1 MQPEINEVK
10 VTAVNDIEPTTTAE
24 NNQQMSMPNTNIRG
38 QIVDPSVQAMAIPYP
53 ANRISTNQL
62 INFPF
67 PAFPNGPASPLSGGV
82 TSVNRNQ
89 NTANSGD
96 LDIERKKGQ
105 QNRGVAGVGDNS
117 NKETNT
123 AQDNTD
129 KTADKETSNPIAYL
143 SKNYTSDIADGKT
156 DSCAS
161 PKSDV
166 TGESILTSYVRFA
179 PGGGVPGF
187 CMGCR
192 EMKDF
197 LPVVG
202 LLPSFNSEF
211 ASLPTFNTI
220 SSQSGPQ
227 AMPCLSGFGYCS
239 KCNEEF
245 DSNIFDSQLFSMYN
259 PNSNSTQIAG
269 ILTTDV
275 RQGMIKSVEK
285 YRKEKE
291 NNSTS
296 QSLNLSHPLS
306 MSNIQCLQQYLHKS
320 NSAPAVN
327 QAAAYGQQTQQ
338 WQQQLNV
345 QPPQQMQP
353 LPLPQQIQSPPPQ
366 QQMQF
371 GQLQQKPEFLAFNDY
386 GQPVGFESCPVPT
399 QIPLSQDQPQNIPSD
414 DVQLNNMNKVQTRI
428 LYTRDTEFNIS
439 GGSVTNSADSEIDNT
454 KASLSTKQT
463 QTEQRN
469 REEEMSNGC
478 EPSGAASFLPSSTD
492 SNGASFSYSDS
503 ASGGATGFEHHTNSD
518 DREVWDLSKTVFTTI
533 QEALDFDS
541 VHNWRDLADIHGWN
555 YGDIHRLEQKW
566 AQGQQIRSPF
576 IYLLE
581 HFKCYTIRNL
591 KDDLRKMQ
599 RKDVLIKLERFE
611 NNNELFSGRFS

>member
-1 MQPEINEVK
+1 MTTMYSNNTFRQRGSHSSVIRLDKRDPDPKLIQASPRERTCVLFVKHLVSDDEVSKFKEEFEEDDVPVSLHMIEFTTKEEVSRYTSKCMIDREATESEERSMTSEYLQVTEEDQQVTSEVLQGTSEVLQGTSDNPPDEQAILSSDSNLDFNSLMDGVESLNITDATRQINEVK

-96 LDIERKKGQ
+96 LDNERKKGQ
-105 QNRGVAGVGDNS
+105 QNMGVAGVRDNS

-166 TGESILTSYVRFA
+166 TGESILTSY
-179 PGGGVPGF
+179 
-187 CMGCR
+187 
-192 EMKDF
+192 
-197 LPVVG
+197 
-202 LLPSFNSEF
+202 
-211 ASLPTFNTI
+211 
-220 SSQSGPQ
+220 
-227 AMPCLSGFGYCS
+227 
-239 KCNEEF
+239 
-245 DSNIFDSQLFSMYN
+245 
-259 PNSNSTQIAG
+259 
-269 ILTTDV
+269 
-275 RQGMIKSVEK
+275 
-285 YRKEKE
+285 
-291 NNSTS
+291 
-296 QSLNLSHPLS
+296 
-306 MSNIQCLQQYLHKS
+306 CLQQYLHKS

-366 QQMQF
+366 QQMHF

-478 EPSGAASFLPSSTD
+478 EPSGAASFLPPSTD
-492 SNGASFSYSDS
+492 SNGKF
-503 ASGGATGFEHHTNSD
+503 NP
-518 DREVWDLSKTVFTTI
+518 KTVEFD
-533 QEALDFDS
+533 LD
-541 VHNWRDLADIHGWN
+541 R
-555 YGDIHRLEQKW
+555 
-566 AQGQQIRSPF
+566 
-576 IYLLE
+576 
-581 HFKCYTIRNL
+581 
-591 KDDLRKMQ
+591 
-599 RKDVLIKLERFE
+599 
-611 NNNELFSGRFS
+611 